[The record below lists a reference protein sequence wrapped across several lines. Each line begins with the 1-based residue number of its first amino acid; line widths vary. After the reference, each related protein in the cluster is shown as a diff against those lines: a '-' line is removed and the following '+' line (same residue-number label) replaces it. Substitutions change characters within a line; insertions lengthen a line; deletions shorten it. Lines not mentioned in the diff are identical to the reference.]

1 VSPLVAHYSKAKL
14 LLAIAAALAFV
25 AISVLILTRPHPS
38 FVDIAGGAAGLIFFG
53 FCAIIVAVRLFDRRA
68 VLVIDQHGLLDRRAK
83 DRQLP
88 WTSIAHI
95 VPTRVGWQRFYLVL
109 SAVPLR
115 QFTDSR
121 HKRALQAL
129 NRPWARNGFFVGAN
143 GLNVSFGQIGEAI
156 HRFRP
161 KGTE

>member
-14 LLAIAAALAFV
+14 LLAIAGALAFV
-25 AISVLILTRPHPS
+25 AISVLIMMRRHAS
-38 FVDIAGGAAGLIFFG
+38 FIDIAGGAAGLIFFG
-53 FCAIIVAVRLFDRRA
+53 LCAIIVAVRLFDGRA
-68 VLVIDQHGLLDRRAK
+68 VLVIDETGIFDRRAK
-83 DRQLP
+83 DRLLP

-95 VPTRVGWQRFYLVL
+95 VPTRVGRQRFYLVL
-109 SAVPLR
+109 SAVPLQ
-115 QFTDSR
+115 QFTESR

-129 NRPWARNGFFVGAN
+129 NRPWAGNGFFVGAS
-143 GLNVSFGQIGEAI
+143 GLDVSFERIGEAI